1 MLAKRPV
8 EAPGAVRFDLASEI
22 SGRTYRIFV
31 FQPPTPPP
39 PEGYPVVVVTDAS
52 LTFAT
57 AATMSGVFGLN
68 GGRAALVVGIGYP
81 VADADYLGPFMLRTR
96 DLTPPTPLEA
106 IRPDPG
112 MPPPREEDFG
122 GSAAFFRFLTEELRP
137 AIARTYPVDE
147 ADQTLYGHSLAG
159 LFVLE
164 TLFRHPGALR
174 TFVASSP
181 SIWWNTLA
189 VLELEADFA
198 RRIQSGEAAP
208 RVLVTIGGAEQEPPA
223 VPPPNMTAEEIMAML
238 TEARMVDNARELGER
253 LAALKGGDG
262 YAARFQEFEAEDH
275 MSVVP
280 ASISRALVF
289 ALRPPNAAP
298 TWAQPLP
305 T

>member
-1 MLAKRPV
+1 VPDRHPV
-8 EAPGAVRFDLASEI
+8 ETPGAVRFDLASVI

-39 PEGYPVVVVTDAS
+39 PEGYPVVLVADAS

-68 GGRAALVVGIGYP
+68 GGRAALVVGVGYP
-81 VADADYLGPFMLRTR
+81 VAADDYLGPFMLRTR

-106 IRPDPG
+106 VRPQPG
-112 MPPPREEDFG
+112 TPPPREEDFG

-137 AIARTYPVDE
+137 AIAGAYPVD
-147 ADQTLYGHSLAG
+147 ASDQTLYGHSLAG

-164 TLFRHPGALR
+164 TLFRHPGAFR

-181 SIWWNTLA
+181 SIWWNRRA

-198 RRIQSGEAAP
+198 RRIESGEATP
-208 RVLVTIGGAEQEPPA
+208 RVLVTIGGTEQEPPA
-223 VPPPNMTAEEIMAML
+223 TPPPNMTAEEIMEML

-253 LAALKGGDG
+253 LSALRGGDG
-262 YAARFQEFEAEDH
+262 YAARFQEFVGEDH

-289 ALRPPNAAP
+289 ALRPLNAP
-298 TWAQPLP
+298 QT
-305 T
+305 